1 MAVVRVPIEGP
12 PSGAHGRRSGG
23 SAMPRLFV
31 SAAHKSSGKTTVSV
45 GIAAALRAR
54 GLVVQ
59 PFKKGPDYI
68 DPMWLT
74 AASGRSCRNLDFHTM
89 GRAEIRA
96 EFVRRSEGAGLALV
110 EGNKGLHDGVAAG
123 GADSNAAL
131 AKLLATPVVLVV
143 DTRGITRGIA
153 PLLCGYRD
161 FDPGVRIAGVVLNR
175 VGGERHEGKLVR
187 AVQDYT
193 DIPVLGAVG
202 RVPELALDAAHLGL
216 VPPGEVAAA
225 GGRVE
230 RIARRIETDVDLDR
244 IRGIAARA
252 GTFGQA
258 GAFDRAGPLG
268 QAGTFGQART
278 FDQSG
283 AFDQAGTLDR
293 AGTLDAAL
301 PPSRPAARS
310 ARDVRDVRATVR
322 AYDANQ
328 DPVPPGREVR
338 IAIARDAAFCFYYPG
353 DLEALEAAGARLVP
367 FDTLHDRA
375 APEADGI
382 FIGGGFPERA
392 MDALEANA
400 PMRTSL
406 RARIDAGMPAY
417 AECGGLMYLARRI
430 RWNGRSCEM
439 VGAIPAD
446 VAMHRRP
453 RGRGYV
459 VLEPTGDAPWTPRAR
474 GALHAHEFHHSSLE
488 NVEDPSA
495 PGWRYAYRVR
505 RGHGIDGERDGI
517 VIGSLLASYAH
528 LRDVEGC
535 RWAERFVAW
544 VRARGASTMTEA
556 GGSP

>member
-1 MAVVRVPIEGP
+1 
-12 PSGAHGRRSGG
+12 
-23 SAMPRLFV
+23 MPRLFV

-74 AASGRSCRNLDFHTM
+74 AAAGRDCCNLDFHTM

-96 EFVRRSEGAGLALV
+96 EFVRRCEGAGLTLI
-110 EGNKGLHDGVAAG
+110 EGNKGLHDGVSVD

-131 AKLLATPVVLVV
+131 AKLLAAPVVLVV

-153 PLLCGYRD
+153 PLLQGYRD
-161 FDPGVRIAGVVLNR
+161 FDPGVWIAGVILNQ
-175 VGGERHEGKLVR
+175 VGGARHEAKLVR
-187 AVQDYT
+187 AVQTYT
-193 DIPVLGAVG
+193 DIPVLGAIG
-202 RVPELALDAAHLGL
+202 RSPELALSAAHLGL
-216 VPPGEVAAA
+216 VPPVEIEEADD
-225 GGRVE
+225 RVE
-230 RIARRIETDVDLDR
+230 RVARRIEADIDLDR
-244 IRGIAARA
+244 VRGIAARA
-252 GTFGQA
+252 EPFDTTWTETLDTTRTE
-258 GAFDRAGPLG
+258 AFDSARTETLDTVPAEMLDAVRAEALDTARAEALDAGP
-268 QAGTFGQART
+268 A
-278 FDQSG
+278 
-283 AFDQAGTLDR
+283 
-293 AGTLDAAL
+293 
-301 PPSRPAARS
+301 SRHPAPR
-310 ARDVRDVRATVR
+310 ARD
-322 AYDANQ
+322 
-328 DPVPPGREVR
+328 VR

-392 MDALEANA
+392 MSALEANA
-400 PMRTSL
+400 PMRSSL
-406 RARIDAGMPAY
+406 RARIARGTPVY

-430 RWNGRSCEM
+430 RWNERVCEM

-446 VAMHRRP
+446 VVMHRRP

-459 VLEPTGDAPWTPRAR
+459 VLEPTGDAPWAPLAK
-474 GALHAHEFHHSSLE
+474 GPVHAHEFHHSTLE
-488 NVEDPSA
+488 NLVESD
-495 PGWRYAYRVR
+495 WRYAYRVR

-517 VIGSLLASYAH
+517 VIGSLLASYGH

-535 RWAERFVAW
+535 RWAERFVAH
-544 VRARGASTMTEA
+544 VRECKGVPACG
-556 GGSP
+556 

>member
-1 MAVVRVPIEGP
+1 MARV
-12 PSGAHGRRSGG
+12 
-23 SAMPRLFV
+23 FV

-54 GLVVQ
+54 GLAVQ

-68 DPMWLT
+68 DPLWLS
-74 AASGRSCRNLDFHTM
+74 AAAGRDCHNLDFHTM
-89 GRAEIRA
+89 EPAEIRT
-96 EFVRRSEGAGLALV
+96 ECVRRSAGTDLSV
-110 EGNKGLHDGVAAG
+110 IEGNKGLHDGVAAG
-123 GADSNAAL
+123 GSDSNAAL
-131 AKLLATPVVLVV
+131 AKLLAAPVVLVV
-143 DTRGITRGIA
+143 DARGITRGIA

-161 FDPGVRIAGVVLNR
+161 FDPGVRIAGVILNQ
-175 VGGERHEGKLVR
+175 VGGRRHEAKLVR
-187 AVQDYT
+187 AVRDYT
-193 DIPVLGAVG
+193 DFPVLGAIG

-216 VPPGEVAAA
+216 VPPAELAAA

-230 RIARRIETDVDLDR
+230 RIAHRIGMDVDLDR
-244 IRGIAARA
+244 VRGIA
-252 GTFGQA
+252 
-258 GAFDRAGPLG
+258 
-268 QAGTFGQART
+268 
-278 FDQSG
+278 S
-283 AFDQAGTLDR
+283 R
-293 AGTLDAAL
+293 AGTLDAVPASPCPEAPHAL
-301 PPSRPAARS
+301 DAAPASPRPEAPRARGGRMAIRADAADEAPAPR
-310 ARDVRDVRATVR
+310 
-322 AYDANQ
+322 
-328 DPVPPGREVR
+328 PREVL
-338 IAIARDAAFCFYYPG
+338 IAVARDAAFCFYYPG

-400 PMRTSL
+400 PMRASL
-406 RARIDAGMPAY
+406 RERIAGGAPAY

-430 RWNGRSCEM
+430 RWNGRSREM

-488 NVEDPSA
+488 NVEDPPA
-495 PGWRYAYRVR
+495 GPGWRYAYRVR

-517 VIGSLLASYAH
+517 VIGNLLASYGH
-528 LRDVEGC
+528 LRDVEAC
-535 RWAERFVAW
+535 RWAERFVAF
-544 VRARGASTMTEA
+544 VRARGST
-556 GGSP
+556 SPHAAPPVPP

>member
-1 MAVVRVPIEGP
+1 MARV
-12 PSGAHGRRSGG
+12 
-23 SAMPRLFV
+23 FV

-54 GLVVQ
+54 GLTVQ

-68 DPMWLT
+68 DPLWLS
-74 AASGRSCRNLDFHTM
+74 AAAGRHCHNLDFHTM
-89 GRAEIRA
+89 GHAEIRA
-96 EFVRRSEGAGLALV
+96 ELVRRSTGADLSLI

-131 AKLLATPVVLVV
+131 AKLLSAPVVLVV

-161 FDPGVRIAGVVLNR
+161 FDPGVRIAGVILNQ
-175 VGGERHEGKLVR
+175 VGGGRHEGKLVR

-193 DIPVLGAVG
+193 DMPVLGAIG

-216 VPPGEVAAA
+216 VPPDEVAAA

-244 IRGIAARA
+244 VHGIAVRAGTLDRTGTFGQAGTLGRA

-258 GAFDRAGPLG
+258 GTLDQAGTFDRAGTL
-268 QAGTFGQART
+268 
-278 FDQSG
+278 
-283 AFDQAGTLDR
+283 DQAGTLDR
-293 AGTLDAAL
+293 AGTLDQAGTLDTTL

-310 ARDVRDVRATVR
+310 ARDVRNVRATVR
-322 AYDANQ
+322 ADGANQ
-328 DPVPPGREVR
+328 DPAPPGREVR

-367 FDTLHDRA
+367 FDTLHDRV
-375 APEADGI
+375 APEADGV

-430 RWNGRSCEM
+430 RWNGRSREM

-459 VLEPTGDAPWTPRAR
+459 VLEPTGDAPWAPRAR

-488 NVEDPSA
+488 NVESPSG

-517 VIGSLLASYAH
+517 VIGNLLASYGH

-535 RWAERFVAW
+535 RWAERFVAF
-544 VRARGASTMTEA
+544 VRDRGSTPPRATPPA
-556 GGSP
+556 

>member
-1 MAVVRVPIEGP
+1 MARV
-12 PSGAHGRRSGG
+12 
-23 SAMPRLFV
+23 FV
-31 SAAHKSSGKTTVSV
+31 SAAHKSSGKTTASV

-54 GLVVQ
+54 GLTVQ

-68 DPMWLT
+68 DPLWLS
-74 AASGRSCRNLDFHTM
+74 AAAGRHCHNLDFHTM
-89 GRAEIRA
+89 GHAEIRA
-96 EFVRRSEGAGLALV
+96 ELVRRSAGADLSLI
-110 EGNKGLHDGVAAG
+110 EGNKGLHDGVAAS

-131 AKLLATPVVLVV
+131 AKLLSAPVVLVV

-161 FDPGVRIAGVVLNR
+161 FDPGVRIAGVILNQ
-175 VGGERHEGKLVR
+175 VGGGRHEGKLVR

-193 DIPVLGAVG
+193 DIPVLGAIG

-216 VPPGEVAAA
+216 VPPDEVAAA

-244 IRGIAARA
+244 VHGIAARA
-252 GTFGQA
+252 GTL
-258 GAFDRAGPLG
+258 DRT
-268 QAGTFGQART
+268 GTFDT
-278 FDQSG
+278 
-283 AFDQAGTLDR
+283 T
-293 AGTLDAAL
+293 L
-301 PPSRPAARS
+301 PPSRPAAHS
-310 ARDVRDVRATVR
+310 ARDVRATGRAD
-322 AYDANQ
+322 DANQ
-328 DPVPPGREVR
+328 DPAPPGREVR

-430 RWNGRSCEM
+430 RWNGRSREM

-459 VLEPTGDAPWTPRAR
+459 VLEPTGDAPWAPRAR

-488 NVEDPSA
+488 NVESPSG

-517 VIGSLLASYAH
+517 VIGNLLASYGH

-535 RWAERFVAW
+535 RWAERFVAF
-544 VRARGASTMTEA
+544 VRDRGDTPSRATPPPVA
-556 GGSP
+556 DA